1 MKISHSTNTNFKGY
15 DVLPLKGLYM
25 QGLVK
30 RGEINI
36 FREIK
41 AIAKKE
47 GIDLFF
53 NQNNSQISDNL
64 IKTDK
69 TDKLLSVWGQD
80 RKAFVKNKNGE
91 TILWNR
97 SENVLDKNNLGGLK
111 DFNIFSELFLP
122 RGGNYY
128 LGYKPNGE
136 KWLLIN
142 GMSIYED
149 GLESSDLPKETQLTE
164 LFGVNKNN
172 IYKINKFSDD
182 LDEKIRPI
190 GYPYILVN
198 DFEISLQ
205 NLKKMKEKF
214 PQSSEVYTTLKDY
227 INNALHIQRKNSPE
241 VSADET
247 CDLLKSY
254 GFKPIKIGGRY
265 SKDINYMNAI
275 AFENNQGKISYI
287 TNSTKKSY
295 PELQYLEQLFEEEL
309 REKVPNISNTYFVSG
324 GKRPPEEKNSDS
336 LYELYSTG
344 LKDRNVIMDIL
355 ANRGGGI
362 HCMTTEIPDFEKIE
376 SVYNK

>member
-172 IYKINKFSDD
+172 IYKINEFSDD